1 MTRPRA
7 LGFFNTLLAHAPNTG
22 IFVAPPD
29 FRLIHPASN
38 PRAFYIADAKRRG
51 ACPPLGAKI
60 SPFNISAKPGLGIPL
75 SVPLLDTRA
84 TAALGCC
91 NLIVNVGN
99 GAQKR
104 RGPIAAFGPFA
115 AVRGRSEKRAVCA
128 RMQPKGGTR
137 QTHCEGRCDRTGI
150 RATESRRCALGRGDE
165 DDADTRA
172 TQSNSSTEIPTEHRV
187 SVCVALRL
195 ADPNRAVLR
204 AKPFR
209 VAGPR
214 CARLEIAR
222 WRGGGA
228 ANRT

>member
-1 MTRPRA
+1 MIRA
-7 LGFFNTLLAHAPNTG
+7 SIASQREYWAWRSHGSCWRTD
-22 IFVAPPD
+22 VV
-29 FRLIHPASN
+29 ASN
-38 PRAFYIADAKRRG
+38 QCDDRFR
-51 ACPPLGAKI
+51 
-60 SPFNISAKPGLGIPL
+60 SE
-75 SVPLLDTRA
+75 A
-84 TAALGCC
+84 TTASMTDKE
-91 NLIVNVGN
+91 
-99 GAQKR
+99 QKR
-104 RGPIAAFGPFA
+104 RGHIAAFGPFA
-115 AVRGRSEKRAVCA
+115 AVRGRSEERAVCA

-150 RATESRRCALGRGDE
+150 RATESRRCAFGRGDE

-172 TQSNSSTEIPTEHRV
+172 TQPNSSTEIPTEHRV